1 MMLPSKGML
10 YISDSI
16 VLNIHLRIKVVIND
30 LFLLLR
36 SEEKTQPATQLGQT
50 QHGAGF
56 QEWHPGEPDHCGRSP
71 RQGVAG
77 GTGEPSGPASGHP
90 TGEGHHRPVLNVRG
104 KCGL

>member
-1 MMLPSKGML
+1 MLPCMGML

-16 VLNIHLRIKVVIND
+16 VLNIHPRIKVIISN

-36 SEEKTQPATQLGQT
+36 SEEKTQPASQLGQT
-50 QHGAGF
+50 QHGAGL
-56 QEWHPGEPDHCGRSP
+56 QEWYPGEPDHCCRSP
-71 RQGVAG
+71 GQGVAG
-77 GTGEPSGPASGHP
+77 GTGEPSGPASGHQ